1 VTADA
6 RDASA
11 HRILRGPLGVGNE
24 TRKSGNV
31 GKSKSET
38 KSEIAVRGTQG
49 RIPARG
55 AAFGGILFDRTS
67 QRDREVR
74 NTVRYVRSYET
85 KMDTPRGQTARIVRR
100 GGLADIDRTIYTD
113 RHFSTPD
120 TQYMYILASRAVQA
134 ALGRVVEVDLPSGA
148 PMISAAQ
155 APRSLV
161 ALVERPAPGFD
172 CTAPPSRLCVLFV
185 HANGLPFL

>member
-1 VTADA
+1 V
-6 RDASA
+6 
-11 HRILRGPLGVGNE
+11 
-24 TRKSGNV
+24 
-31 GKSKSET
+31 SET
-38 KSEIAVRGTQG
+38 KLESRGMSENPNPKRRAKSRYAVRKGVS
-49 RIPARG
+49 RRG
-55 AAFGGILFDRTS
+55 APRSEAFYSIALRSATARFEIRYRT
-67 QRDREVR
+67 
-74 NTVRYVRSYET
+74 VRSYET